1 MTISSLISPPLLCF
15 SPLGA
20 PTVMSHS
27 ERTWCR
33 AAQHNILIML
43 SGLSHSHFHRLI
55 LAMYGAS
62 LFDQLLTPE
71 MITSDP
77 KFNYPQIMLT
87 NSTSHKRCS
96 RLKMFTF
103 EYAAQCSMSVFTLF
117 VYVCKNDEPSQ
128 WRRVTF
134 RPCGHWQNLKLG
146 GTSMPFS
153 FPPLLFPLFLSPFT
167 PPYLLTSLFP
177 GSLVP
182 SQKF

>member
-33 AAQHNILIML
+33 AAQHNILSML

-153 FPPLLFPLFLSPFT
+153 FPPLLFPLFLSSFT
-167 PPYLLTSLFP
+167 PPYLLTPLFP